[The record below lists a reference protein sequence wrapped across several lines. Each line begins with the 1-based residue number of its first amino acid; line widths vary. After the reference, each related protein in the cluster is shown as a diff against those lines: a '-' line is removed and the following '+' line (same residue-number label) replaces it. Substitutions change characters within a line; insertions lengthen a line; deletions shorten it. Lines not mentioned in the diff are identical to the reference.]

1 MLHVTAPPMTTACHV
16 QLYNHDTHTY
26 EDTDGFSFRHDDQN
40 GYLFVYDSNGNVDRL
55 CESFYKVIYVPA
67 FDYFVCSNAK
77 MADEFHPAYPL
88 QPSGSV
94 DIGFRLFKKPPPPQ
108 YSYSDKEYK
117 ELCESHEYYYQ
128 LHQISGFQSYYI
140 SGSVIDISVKRVTDD
155 DESDETVTVTD
166 NDDTSIPVPWLKM
179 KNPKGGFYYYNTETG
194 VVQVERPEVKEQEE
208 QDDEDDEENQDQDE
222 DGESWLRLK
231 IKYKDGTFECYSLE
245 EHEINYIE

>member
-1 MLHVTAPPMTTACHV
+1 MTTACHV
-16 QLYNHDTHTY
+16 QLYNHGTRTY

-40 GYLFVYDSNGNVDRL
+40 GYLFVSDSNGNVDRL
-55 CESFYKVIYVPA
+55 CESFYKVIYVSE

-155 DESDETVTVTD
+155 DDEEEDETVTVTD
-166 NDDTSIPVPWLKM
+166 NDDTSIPAPWLKM

-194 VVQVERPEVKEQEE
+194 NVQFERPEVK
-208 QDDEDDEENQDQDE
+208 EDDEENQDE
-222 DGESWLRLK
+222 DDESWLRLK
-231 IKYKDGTFECYSLE
+231 IKYKDGTFEHYSLE

>member
-77 MADEFHPAYPL
+77 MADEFHPTYPL

-140 SGSVIDISVKRVTDD
+140 SGSVIDISVKRVTD
-155 DESDETVTVTD
+155 ESDETVTVTD
-166 NDDTSIPVPWLKM
+166 NDDTSIPAPWLKM

-194 VVQVERPEVKEQEE
+194 VVQVERPEVKEDQENE
-208 QDDEDDEENQDQDE
+208 DDEDQDEDDEDQD
-222 DGESWLRLK
+222 DESWLRLN
-231 IKYKDGTFECYSLE
+231 IKYKDGTFEHYSLE
-245 EHEINYIE
+245 EYGINYIE